1 VILLQTALQKQQNGR
16 GTLGTEISSALQIS
30 CNRRRST
37 DRTGTG
43 QNGCWLQ
50 IRCKCSETAHTADVL
65 PAVGTILNT
74 AAGEIAPSEAV
85 QLARRLEPRGAAPPA
100 FAEKSGHDFAMR
112 PTNTTG
118 LQYPATRIVCAG
130 FFGDMNLCVSGSSP
144 PG

>member
-1 VILLQTALQKQQNGR
+1 MLQTALQKQQNGR
-16 GTLGTEISSALQIS
+16 GDARNRDVVRLQIS
-30 CNRRRST
+30 GNRRWST

-50 IRCKCSETAHTADVL
+50 IRCKCSQTAHIADVL

-74 AAGEIAPSEAV
+74 AAGEIAPSAAV
-85 QLARRLEPRGAAPPA
+85 QTGRAASRQGAAPPA

-112 PTNTTG
+112 LNDTSG

-130 FFGDMNLCVSGSSP
+130 FSET
-144 PG
+144 